1 MDVTG
6 GDEDDDVTGSGEDD
20 IMDVV
25 VSATIGLEEHAGVSM
40 TIGW

>member
-20 IMDVV
+20 NMDVV
-25 VSATIGLEEHAGVSM
+25 VSAAIGLEEHAGVSM